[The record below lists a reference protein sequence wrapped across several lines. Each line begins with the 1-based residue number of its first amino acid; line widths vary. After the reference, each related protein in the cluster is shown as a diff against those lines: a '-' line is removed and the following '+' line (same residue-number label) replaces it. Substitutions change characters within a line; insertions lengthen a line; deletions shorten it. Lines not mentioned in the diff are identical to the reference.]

1 MIIDTASARAARIAA
16 LGYDYAAQPK
26 AFSDRCNLCGGDRWT
41 ILTHRDRY
49 GFPAQTASCDRCGL
63 AVLNPRMTA
72 EAYGAFYASVYR
84 PLVSAYHGRLID
96 AHTIQREQQTYAEE
110 MERFLAPF
118 VPAGGP
124 ARTFLDVGGSTGII
138 AAHFA
143 RRFGFR
149 GTVID
154 PAPDEVAEARALGIE
169 SIEGFVETWE
179 PAGRTFDVIGLFQTI
194 DHLLDVMATLV
205 KIRRILSPGG
215 LFVVDIV
222 DFRAACLKNGSVEAA
237 TKIDHPYSLVE
248 ETAEAYLARAGF
260 APIRR
265 AYSADHH
272 LVAWICRPC
281 APQPDALPPAGFA
294 DAQRRELRR
303 VQNIPAARP
312 GGAS

>member
-1 MIIDTASARAARIAA
+1 MSDAAPSRAERIAA
-16 LGYDYAAQPK
+16 LGYDYAAQET
-26 AFSDRCNLCGGDRWT
+26 AFIECCNLCGGDRWT

-49 GFPAQTASCDRCGL
+49 GFPAQTAMCDRCGL

-72 EAYGAFYASVYR
+72 AAYGRFYESVYR
-84 PLVSAYHGRLID
+84 PLVSAYHGRRID
-96 AHTIQREQQTYAEE
+96 ARTIQAEQETYADE
-110 MERFLAPF
+110 MARFLAPF
-118 VPAGGP
+118 VPAGP
-124 ARTFLDVGGSTGII
+124 PRTFLDVGGSTGVI

-169 SIEGFVETWE
+169 SVEGFVETWD
-179 PAGRTFDVIGLFQTI
+179 PGGREFDVIGLFQTI

-205 KIRRILSPGG
+205 KIRRILAPGG

-222 DFRAACLKNGSVEAA
+222 DFRAAYLKRGSVEEA

-260 APIRR
+260 EPLRR

-272 LVAWICRPC
+272 LVAWICRAC
-281 APQPDALPPAGFA
+281 EPQPGALPPAGFA
-294 DAQRRELRR
+294 AAQRRELRA
-303 VQNIPAARP
+303 VQNAGR
-312 GGAS
+312 GAGA